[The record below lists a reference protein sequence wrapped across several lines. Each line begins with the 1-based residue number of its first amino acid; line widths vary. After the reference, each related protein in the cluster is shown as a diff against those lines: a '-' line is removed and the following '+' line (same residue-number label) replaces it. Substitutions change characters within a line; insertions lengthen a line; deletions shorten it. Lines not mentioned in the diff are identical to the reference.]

1 MKNCA
6 VMLRKIPVTAEAV
19 QLPPG
24 AAIRMAIGAQIAPPP
39 PAAIVTIGVGT
50 KVHRGVHGPGA
61 SVRWRHGSGPWR
73 GRWRRLA
80 SLALTQGTGRLVRQT
95 LEHGGLGR
103 TLALG
108 RAGRGWH
115 GRRGRAS
122 LGPAKR
128 QHDEEP
134 DESQQSKL
142 VVPEF
147 AVARY
152 TDQ

>member
-61 SVRWRHGSGPWR
+61 SVRWRHGIGPWR

-80 SLALTQGTGRLVRQT
+80 SLSLTQGTVRLVRQT
-95 LEHGGLGR
+95 RERFGLGRR

-108 RAGRGWH
+108 
-115 GRRGRAS
+115 
-122 LGPAKR
+122 L
-128 QHDEEP
+128 
-134 DESQQSKL
+134 
-142 VVPEF
+142 
-147 AVARY
+147 
-152 TDQ
+152 